1 MFKKAKHTR
10 TQIYRFHQQR
20 NHITRC
26 LLQPSG
32 HLWTDFDLV
41 SVAAHSVPAPVP
53 EKTGLSL
60 SLSLWPCGI
69 PWLFSYPYITYIP
82 CICHVYAMYMPCIC
96 HVYAMYMPCIC
107 HVYAMYMPCIC
118 HVYAMYTIWLIW
130 PLNVHWG
137 NPFYPQSL
145 GSQVGHFSG
154 HPDYAS
160 SGNWG

>member
-1 MFKKAKHTR
+1 MLMLQANEVFKVGKPFLWCFNGCLRKQNIPEPRYIDFT
-10 TQIYRFHQQR
+10 
-20 NHITRC
+20 NKGITSPGVC
-26 LLQPSG
+26 CNPAVISG
-32 HLWTDFDLV
+32 PTSISFLSQLILFLRPCQKRLV
-41 SVAAHSVPAPVP
+41 
-53 EKTGLSL
+53 SL

-69 PWLFSYPYITYIP
+69 PWLFSYPYITYI
-82 CICHVYAMYMPCIC
+82 
-96 HVYAMYMPCIC
+96 PCIC

>member
-60 SLSLWPCGI
+60 SLSVTLRYTVVIQLSIYNIYTMYMPCI
-69 PWLFSYPYITYIP
+69 LP

-107 HVYAMYMPCIC
+107 HVYHMTHMTTQCTLGKSILSSI
-118 HVYAMYTIWLIW
+118 TGITS
-130 PLNVHWG
+130 G
-137 NPFYPQSL
+137 SL
-145 GSQVGHFSG
+145 QW
-154 HPDYAS
+154 S
-160 SGNWG
+160 SRLCQQR

>member
-60 SLSLWPCGI
+60 SLWPCGI

-107 HVYAMYMPCIC
+107 HVYHMTHMTTQCTLGKSILSPVTGI
-118 HVYAMYTIWLIW
+118 TS
-130 PLNVHWG
+130 G
-137 NPFYPQSL
+137 SL
-145 GSQVGHFSG
+145 QW
-154 HPDYAS
+154 S
-160 SGNWG
+160 SRLCQQR